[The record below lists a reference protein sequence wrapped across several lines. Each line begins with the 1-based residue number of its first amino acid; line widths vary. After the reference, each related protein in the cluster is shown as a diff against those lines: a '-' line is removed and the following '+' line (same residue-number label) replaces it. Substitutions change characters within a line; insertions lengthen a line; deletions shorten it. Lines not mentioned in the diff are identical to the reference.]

1 MEGNDCYKFS
11 TIRNFVA
18 LTGAPPIERIVEV
31 GANVGEI
38 SLMMHEYFPS
48 ARIVGF
54 EAVPEYYELARSRT
68 AHLAQV
74 DLFHR
79 AVTYDHLY
87 ADDCGTCRRTV
98 PSPLRIMKGL
108 PVAGPGWLG
117 GSVVIPA
124 DHEMMRQNAAP
135 HGYELI
141 DDGVAPITIE
151 EILDLAGFQEIDL
164 LKIDCEGCEHS
175 VLGCAP
181 VETLRKIRF
190 IAGEY
195 HGLRRFYE
203 VMRRK
208 LFATHKVNLIGD
220 GDMGAFFAEQLNGER
235 DGILLFNKE
244 NMLMPRPWLSAE
256 PIDWHLFNEEFV
268 LATDRPSHALSEDFS
283 RNGATTEE
291 RSPAVLTFGEFVRKV
306 IAEAE
311 PMSQNTGPDDLGF
324 GWIYYGLVR
333 NLRPDYVVAIGS
345 CRGFMPFCAARALQ
359 DNGEGKV
366 LFIDPSYAGT
376 GHPGWSGRGLW
387 SDSATVAARIAS
399 FGLTGWV
406 KHFRQ
411 TSEEALPFVRE
422 IVAGARLGILIIDGA
437 HTYQQSLQDFEM
449 YSPLMGGGFALF
461 HDSISPDCGVSDTI
475 GTLRRRGYSAVTLHR
490 EVGLTLVEIT
500 QPALVEQTWGYL
512 CGESN
517 RAGLLLPHAKRIL
530 RPGDSVLDIYC
541 GSAPLTPLLDGVT
554 IFGFDADPRMIEL
567 LRRRHPQHRW
577 EQLDERAVPFAPLP
591 ERVEALLGLG
601 LSKGHASWDPHCV
614 ADNVRYL
621 LGRYLPRAC
630 LFESQAAYHNADI
643 LDELQTILARL
654 GYHCWNEQVETDM
667 AQFAVRKLLL
677 AQRPQNGAS

>member
-11 TIRNFVA
+11 TVRNFVK

-31 GANVGEI
+31 GVNVGEI
-38 SLMMHEYFPS
+38 SLMMHDYFPS

-54 EAVPEYYELARSRT
+54 EPVAEYYELARSRT
-68 AHLAQV
+68 AHLPQI
-74 DLFHR
+74 DLYHR

-87 ADDCGTCRRTV
+87 ADDLGACRRSV
-98 PSPLRIMKGL
+98 AAPLRIMKGL
-108 PVAGPGWLG
+108 PTGGPGWLG

-124 DHEMMRQNAAP
+124 DHEMMRQTTAL

-141 DDGVAPITIE
+141 EDSVAPITIE
-151 EILDLAGFQEIDL
+151 EILDLAGFREIDL

-175 VLGCAP
+175 VLGCTP

-195 HGLRRFYE
+195 HGLQRFYE

-220 GDMGAFFAEQLNGER
+220 GVMGAFFAERLDGEQ
-235 DGILLFNKE
+235 DGILRFDKE
-244 NMLMPRPWLSAE
+244 NMLLPRPWLSAE

-268 LATDRPSHALSEDFS
+268 LATDRPSHALVENFS
-283 RNGATTEE
+283 RNGAAPEA
-291 RSPAVLTFGEFVRKV
+291 RAPAMLSFGEFVRKV

-359 DNGEGKV
+359 DNGNGTV

-387 SDSATVAARIAS
+387 SDPAAVAARIGS

-406 KHFRQ
+406 RHFRQ
-411 TSEEALPFVRE
+411 TSEEALPFVHQV
-422 IVAGARLGILIIDGA
+422 VAGAGLGILIIDGA
-437 HTYQQSLQDFEM
+437 HTHEQSLRDFEI
-449 YSPLMGGGFALF
+449 YSPLMDGGFALF
-461 HDSISPDCGVSDTI
+461 HDSISADCGVSQTI
-475 GTLRRRGYSAVTLHR
+475 AALRRRGCSAVTLHR
-490 EVGLTLVEIT
+490 EVGLTLVEIA
-500 QPALVEQTWGYL
+500 QPVSVEETWAYL
-512 CGESN
+512 CRESN
-517 RAGLLLPHAKRIL
+517 RAELLLPHAKRVL
-530 RPGDSVLDIYC
+530 RSGDSLLDIYC
-541 GSAPLTPLLDGVT
+541 GSAPLAPLLDGVT
-554 IFGFDADPRMIEL
+554 IFGFDADPRIIEL

-577 EQLDERAVPFAPLP
+577 EQLDEQVVPFAQLP

-601 LSKGHASWDPHCV
+601 LSKGHASWDPQCV
-614 ADNVRYL
+614 VDNVRYF

-630 LFESQAAYHNADI
+630 LFEAAAGYHDADI
-643 LDELQTILARL
+643 LDDLQRSLARL
-654 GYHCWNEQVETDM
+654 GYHCWSDQIETDVP
-667 AQFAVRKLLL
+667 QFAVRKVLL
-677 AQRPQNGAS
+677 AERPQRLAS